1 MILLHKYGLHKYGW
15 IAWTSVRSHVAYF
28 GEVAARTLFLMVILY
43 IFLQLWRVTYSETQ
57 AQQLGGFTLAQML
70 WYLSFTESMALSA
83 PRVAQEVD
91 QDVRTGALA
100 VQLIR
105 PISYP
110 LYRLWSSLG
119 ERCVRFGLNFAVSAV
134 LAFLFVG
141 VIPMSLTGLLMF
153 LVVLPIA
160 FVLDFLVMFLI
171 GLGAFWLEDTTG
183 LVLIYSR
190 LLWLLGGLLIPL
202 ELFPESW
209 QPILRNLPF
218 ATIIYA
224 PARLFIHPTWN
235 DAIAIL
241 LRQSVTL
248 LILAIGVQWV
258 YRIAVQRIHANGG

>member
-1 MILLHKYGLHKYGW
+1 MMKSLRKYSW
-15 IAWTSVRSHVAYF
+15 IALTSARSHVAYF
-28 GEVAARTLFLMVILY
+28 GEVAARSMFLVIILY

-57 AQQLGGFTLAQML
+57 SQQLGDFTLAQML
-70 WYLSFTESMALSA
+70 WYLSITESMAISA

-100 VQLIR
+100 LQLIR

-119 ERCVRFGLNFAVSAV
+119 ERCVRFSLNFAVSAV
-134 LAFLFVG
+134 LASLFVG
-141 VIPMSLTGLLMF
+141 AIPFSATGFF
-153 LVVLPIA
+153 LFLIVLPIA
-160 FVLDFLVMFLI
+160 FILDFLVMFLI

-218 ATIIYA
+218 AAIIYA
-224 PARLFIHPTWN
+224 PARLFVYPNFH
-235 DAIAIL
+235 DAITVLI
-241 LRQSVTL
+241 RQGITL
-248 LILAIGVQWV
+248 LTLTLFVQWV
-258 YRIAVQRIHANGG
+258 YRIAVQRIHTNGG

>member
-1 MILLHKYGLHKYGW
+1 MKSLHKYSW
-15 IAWTSVRSHVAYF
+15 IALTSARSHLAYF
-28 GEVAARTLFLMVILY
+28 GEVAARTLFLVVILY

-70 WYLSFTESMALSA
+70 WYLSVTESIATSA

-110 LYRLWSSLG
+110 MYRLWSSLG
-119 ERCVRFGLNFAVSAV
+119 ERCVRFGLNFAVSTG
-134 LAFLFVG
+134 LMCLFVG
-141 VIPMSLTGLLMF
+141 AEPLSLTGLSLF
-153 LVVLPIA
+153 LLVLPIA
-160 FVLDFLVMFLI
+160 FILDFLVMFLI
-171 GLGAFWLEDTTG
+171 GLAAFWLEDTSG

-202 ELFPESW
+202 ELFPETW
-209 QPILRNLPF
+209 QPILHSLPF

-224 PARLFIHPTWN
+224 PAHLFVHPSIN
-235 DAIAIL
+235 DAISL
-241 LRQSVTL
+241 LVRQSITL
-248 LILAIGVQWV
+248 LILMLAVQWV
-258 YRIAVQRIHANGG
+258 YGIAVQRIHANGG

>member
-1 MILLHKYGLHKYGW
+1 MKSLHKYGW
-15 IAWTSVRSHVAYF
+15 IAWTSARSHTAYF
-28 GEVAARTLFLMVILY
+28 AEVAARSLFLIIILY

-70 WYLSFTESMALSA
+70 WYLSITESMAISA

-119 ERCVRFGLNFAVSAV
+119 ERCVRFSLNFAVSAILV
-134 LAFLFVG
+134 FWFVG
-141 VIPMSLTGLLMF
+141 GIPISAPGLLLF
-153 LVVLPIA
+153 LLVLPIA
-160 FVLDFLVMFLI
+160 FILDFLMLFLI
-171 GLGAFWLEDTTG
+171 GLGAFWLEDTSG

-218 ATIIYA
+218 ATMIYA
-224 PARLFIHPTWN
+224 PARLFVEPTWTG
-235 DAIAIL
+235 AIALL
-241 LRQSVTL
+241 LRQGITL
-248 LILAIGVQWV
+248 LILTICVQWV
-258 YRIAVQRIHANGG
+258 YRTAVQRIHANGG

>member
-1 MILLHKYGLHKYGW
+1 MKSLQKYSW
-15 IAWTSVRSHVAYF
+15 IALTSARSHVAYL
-28 GEVAARTLFLMVILY
+28 GEVAARTLFLVIILY

-70 WYLSFTESMALSA
+70 WYLCVTESIAISA

-91 QDVRTGALA
+91 QDVRTGTLA

-119 ERCVRFGLNFAVSAV
+119 ERCIRFGLNFAVSAV
-134 LAFLFVG
+134 LAILFVG
-141 VIPMSLTGLLMF
+141 AIPFTWLGLLLF
-153 LVVLPIA
+153 VLVLPIA
-160 FVLDFLVMFLI
+160 FILDFLMMFLL
-171 GLGAFWLEDTTG
+171 GLAAFWLEDTTG

-209 QPILRNLPF
+209 QPILHNLPF
-218 ATIIYA
+218 ATVVYG
-224 PARLFIHPTWN
+224 PARLFVHPSLN
-235 DAIAIL
+235 DAIALL
-241 LRQSVTL
+241 LRQGITL
-248 LILAIGVQWV
+248 LVLALCVRWV
-258 YRIAVQRIHANGG
+258 YRIALQRIHANGG